1 MKVRRRSPPPLPLAV
16 AATYTLT
23 CPCPPPPQ
31 RSPGMPAVRGV
42 QHGLICDCCAPTAGA
57 ESLAEVAFAKSAAA
71 AAQSGDFFRLKSLI
85 TRNPAAVHDDGY
97 GGARACGGERGTEGS
112 RRWLWA
118 LARSACRTLGLHP
131 QGGCQRT
138 PCSTCLAPCST
149 LHTPAPVTG
158 SSGYTPVIYA
168 ARQGHVDCVELLLAC
183 GAAPDAATAAGGATA
198 LQRAAYMGH
207 LRVVQ
212 LLLDAGATAALQDG
226 DGQAR
231 GGLLGGAGAPLA
243 FPLWQSACTLPVFA
257 PCRPRCAQRG
267 SRYTSH
273 AGGPSPVRTAAS
285 DCTPTVAPVFPS
297 PPRCSIPRHVTRRPR
312 CTRRRSGA
320 TPTWQQRLWRRR
332 HSWRGCGTSGGAPPQ
347 T

>member
-1 MKVRRRSPPPLPLAV
+1 
-16 AATYTLT
+16 
-23 CPCPPPPQ
+23 
-31 RSPGMPAVRGV
+31 MPAVRGV

-97 GGARACGGERGTEGS
+97 G
-112 RRWLWA
+112 
-118 LARSACRTLGLHP
+118 
-131 QGGCQRT
+131 
-138 PCSTCLAPCST
+138 
-149 LHTPAPVTG
+149 G

-226 DGQAR
+226 DGQTALHKAAER
-231 GGLLGGAGAPLA
+231 GHADVAAALVAAAPQLAG
-243 FPLWQSACTLPVFA
+243 V
-257 PCRPRCAQRG
+257 RDKRG
-267 SRYTSH
+267 
-273 AGGPSPVRTAAS
+273 RTAA
-285 DCTPTVAPVFPS
+285 DLAQTPAAAAAA
-297 PPRCSIPRHVTRRPR
+297 
-312 CTRRRSGA
+312 GG
-320 TPTWQQRLWRRR
+320 TP
-332 HSWRGCGTSGGAPPQ
+332 A
-347 T
+347 